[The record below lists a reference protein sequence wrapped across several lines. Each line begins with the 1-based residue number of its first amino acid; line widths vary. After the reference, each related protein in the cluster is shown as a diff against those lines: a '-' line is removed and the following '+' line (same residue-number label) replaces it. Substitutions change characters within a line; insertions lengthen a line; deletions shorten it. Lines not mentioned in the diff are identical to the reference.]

1 MKILLK
7 FLLDLIITLGDTTW
21 NFISDYTKTSITSI
35 SGISFGLILNVTPY
49 DMGITFLQHAS
60 LALGCTVAIFAILN
74 GYFKL
79 LENIEKYKLKKQNKK
94 KNGL

>member
-1 MKILLK
+1 MT
-7 FLLDLIITLGDTTW
+7 TL
-21 NFISDYTKTSITSI
+21 KTSITSI

-79 LENIEKYKLKKQNKK
+79 LENIEIYKLKKQNKK
-94 KNGL
+94 ETWTLIYYNIYLYLI